1 MNDKNLH
8 NIGVLYRD
16 DADDGLTHDFFAA
29 ILEGFLK
36 KIEEKGYH
44 MCFINTNES
53 YSERKTFLEQ
63 AQEEEYAGIFI
74 PCMDFGS
81 PEVISLM
88 SSGIPVAAIDVDFD
102 GIISVKS
109 DNEGGMTSLMD
120 YLMSLNH
127 KRIAFITGEDCPVT
141 KIRLSAYL
149 NCMKK
154 AGIEVPAEYIRR
166 GKFRNINTAT
176 LLTEEL
182 MRLPEIPSCIIYP
195 DDYAAI
201 GGLNVLKARG
211 FEIPLEISIAGFDG
225 NDIMSHYEPRITTV
239 FQNKREMGETA
250 AKHLIEWI
258 EDPEYKPGK
267 PIVIETEFQKG
278 RSVGKVYY

>member
-16 DADDGLTHDFFAA
+16 DADGGLTHDFFAA

>member
-16 DADDGLTHDFFAA
+16 DADDGLTHGFFAA

-44 MCFINTNES
+44 ICFINTNKS

-127 KRIAFITGEDCPVT
+127 KRIAFITGEDCSVT

-201 GGLNVLKARG
+201 GGLNVLRARG

-239 FQNKREMGETA
+239 FQNKKKMGETA